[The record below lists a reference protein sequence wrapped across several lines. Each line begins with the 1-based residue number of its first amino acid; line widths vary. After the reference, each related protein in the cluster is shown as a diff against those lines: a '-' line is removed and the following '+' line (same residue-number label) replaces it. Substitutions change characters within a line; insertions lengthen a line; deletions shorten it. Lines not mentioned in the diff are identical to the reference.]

1 MIRGL
6 RLTVHRGLSEG
17 MTSIEE
23 LSNRPSKC
31 VAVVL
36 AAGLAAS
43 VLVACGSSGE
53 AGGDSAPASA
63 ATDSPD
69 ETETAADA
77 GTSLPLPPPTTEPDN
92 EAVNAALVG
101 LSEEAAQTKAAAS
114 GYEVR
119 IAMVDGEPRAL
130 TMDYRTDR
138 INLELEDG
146 VVVRAAVG

>member
-1 MIRGL
+1 
-6 RLTVHRGLSEG
+6 
-17 MTSIEE
+17 MTRVEK
-23 LSNRPSKC
+23 LSNRPSRY

-53 AGGDSAPASA
+53 PGDDSASANA

-69 ETETAADA
+69 EAATAADA
-77 GTSLPLPPPTTEPDN
+77 GTSSPLPTPTTEPDD

-101 LSEEAAQTKAAAS
+101 LSEAAAQTKAAAS

-146 VVVRAAVG
+146 VVVRATVG